1 MSLIGRSIDWLMGG
15 PKIGGVAEARL
26 GAWRGRRPPDL
37 GHPHARTRYVVVDV
51 ETTGLDLR
59 RDTLVAVGAVGV
71 ARSRIAIGDAYS
83 AVLRQAQASPHANI
97 LIHGIGGEAQLAG
110 TDPVWAL
117 IEFLEWAGKSPLVAF
132 RAEFDQTMLER
143 GMKDL
148 FGVPV
153 GFAWIDL
160 AFLLPALFRGTE
172 CDSLDD
178 WTGHFGIAAGT
189 RHDAVADAFA
199 TAQLFLIALQAADA
213 VGMGSAGQLLE
224 MQKAQRWLGTRR

>member
-1 MSLIGRSIDWLMGG
+1 MSLIGRSIEWLIGG

-37 GHPHARTRYVVVDV
+37 GQPHARTRYVVVDV

-59 RDTLVAVGAVGV
+59 RDTLLAVGAVGI
-71 ARSRIAIGDAYS
+71 ARGRIAIGDAYS
-83 AVLRQAQASPHANI
+83 AVLRQAQASAHANI

-117 IEFLEWAGKSPLVAF
+117 IEFLEWAGKSPFVAF

-160 AFLLPALFRGTE
+160 AFLLPALFRGAE
-172 CDSLDD
+172 CDTLDD
-178 WTGHFGIAAGT
+178 WTGHFGIVAGA

-213 VGMGSAGQLLE
+213 LGMGSPGQLLE
-224 MQKAQRWLGTRR
+224 MQKAQRWLGIRR